1 MVPKQTI
8 SCFLESIGL
17 LCTLTVQPFKTVFN
31 LFLKTPKYKQS
42 VVSTKQSVVLT
53 YFENI
58 LLSQRLRML
67 ML

>member
-42 VVSTKQSVVLT
+42 VVLT